1 MGAVGTAKENIDFV
15 NVSTLFNFHPACIF
29 DDRTTLAVQSFDCYE
44 SR

>member
-44 SR
+44 IR